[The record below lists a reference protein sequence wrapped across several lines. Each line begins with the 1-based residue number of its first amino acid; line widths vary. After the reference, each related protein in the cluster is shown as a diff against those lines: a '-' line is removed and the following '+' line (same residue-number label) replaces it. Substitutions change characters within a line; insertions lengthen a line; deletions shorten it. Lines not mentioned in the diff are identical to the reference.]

1 MHVTAVL
8 MLLRHFGVE
17 MRPIPCLQ
25 AVQEL
30 GGSLNVL
37 SRSWKGGG
45 GFFSFFI
52 DREKVKQ
59 NKINQLGQIE

>member
-1 MHVTAVL
+1 M
-8 MLLRHFGVE
+8 E

>member
-1 MHVTAVL
+1 
-8 MLLRHFGVE
+8 MLLRYFGVE